1 MGVML
6 YILLSGQPPF
16 YGDTDE
22 EVLDMIREG
31 EFDFEPEEFDEVSES
46 AKNIIQQMIAP
57 V

>member
-31 EFDFEPEEFDEVSES
+31 EFDFERKRLKQPRSS
-46 AKNIIQQMIAP
+46 TKSLRAP
-57 V
+57 KISFN